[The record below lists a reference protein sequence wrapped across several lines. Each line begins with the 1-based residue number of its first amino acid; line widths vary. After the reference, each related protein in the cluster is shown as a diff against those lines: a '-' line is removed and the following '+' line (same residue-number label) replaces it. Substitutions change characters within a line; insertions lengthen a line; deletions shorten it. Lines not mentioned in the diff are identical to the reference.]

1 MSSMGSWT
9 SYPPLAVARLLKAH
23 RELQHRRG
31 FDRQGQGGLSTCA
44 WSQRR
49 SFCLLPGGR
58 AGDASWDDRELE
70 VEVWLEAT
78 VTCAIPLF
86 ISLETHTLLQ
96 RRLQDA
102 RTMKPFAEMF
112 RVADSDQGLLGQ
124 EPAVCTGAFPI
135 AGPSGEACSEK

>member
-1 MSSMGSWT
+1 MGSWT
-9 SYPPLAVARLLKAH
+9 PYPPLAVARLLKAH

-31 FDRQGQGGLSTCA
+31 FDRQGQGGPPTCA

-49 SFCLLPGGR
+49 NFCLFPGSR
-58 AGDASWDDRELE
+58 AGDTSWDDRELE

-78 VTCAIPLF
+78 VTCGNPLF
-86 ISLETHTLLQ
+86 ISLETRTLLQ

-112 RVADSDQGLLGQ
+112 KVA
-124 EPAVCTGAFPI
+124 VTK
-135 AGPSGEACSEK
+135 AC